1 MKFNINSIFAP
12 MQLSVII
19 VNYNV
24 KKLLR
29 ECLLSVQKAAIN
41 IDTEI
46 WVVDN
51 ASSDGS
57 VEMLK
62 SEFENVNLIANSK
75 NVGFSTA
82 NNQAI
87 KKALGEYILILN
99 PDTLVYENTFSEC
112 LKFNLTTAKCGGIG
126 VQMFDV
132 NANFLKE
139 SKRGFPDPWASLF
152 RLSFLNRF
160 FPKSAFFNGYYLG
173 HLDKDQNHQI
183 EVLAGAFI
191 WVKKS
196 VIKEIG
202 GLDEDFFMYG
212 EDIDFSY
219 RIQQAGYKNYY
230 LGTVSI
236 LHYKGESTD
245 KYSFKYVE
253 RFYGAMKIFSKKHYP
268 KSYPI
273 YHLGIN
279 TLMFG
284 HSAFNFFRRL
294 VVKKRVVIK

>member
-1 MKFNINSIFAP
+1 

-24 KKLLR
+24 KNLLR
-29 ECLLSVQKAAIN
+29 ECLLSVQKSAYN

-46 WVVDN
+46 FVVDN
-51 ASSDGS
+51 ASRDGS

-62 SEFENVNLIANSK
+62 EEFKDVKLIANTE
-75 NVGFSTA
+75 NVGFSRA

-87 KKALGEYILILN
+87 TQATGEHILILN
-99 PDTLVYENTFSEC
+99 PDTLVYEQTFKDC
-112 LKFNLTTAKCGGIG
+112 LKFCSKTPNCGGIG
-126 VQMFDV
+126 VQMLD
-132 NANFLKE
+132 NNSNFLKE
-139 SKRGFPDPWASLF
+139 SKRGFPTPWASLC
-152 RLSFLNRF
+152 RLSFLNRL
-160 FPKSAFFNGYYLG
+160 FPKSALLNGYYLG
-173 HLDKDQNHQI
+173 HLDKDQNHKI

-191 WVKKS
+191 WLKKG
-196 VIKEIG
+196 VVDKIG
-202 GLDEDFFMYG
+202 GLDEAFFMYG

-219 RIQQAGYKNYY
+219 RIQQAGYDNYY

-245 KYSFKYVE
+245 TYSFKYIE

-268 KSYPI
+268 KSYPL

-279 TLMFG
+279 TLMIL
-284 HSAFNFFRRL
+284 HSGYHFFRRL
-294 VVKKRVVIK
+294 LLKKA